1 MKNLDQPYGFFGH
14 CRLCSP
20 MGILFRVSIDGGGG
34 GKYHAPHT
42 RLHERAHERDTLRDI
57 VLIILGWIGDRFTH
71 FDQAGKMDAGFQFV
85 LAGDARQKDAIAN
98 FPLIQWSSIVQQGV
112 VASGQIIQH
121 DDQFPFC
128 SEAFHRHAAM

>member
-1 MKNLDQPYGFFGH
+1 
-14 CRLCSP
+14 
-20 MGILFRVSIDGGGG
+20 
-34 GKYHAPHT
+34 
-42 RLHERAHERDTLRDI
+42 
-57 VLIILGWIGDRFTH
+57 
-71 FDQAGKMDAGFQFV
+71 MDAGFQFV

-128 SEAFHRHAAM
+128 PEAFHRHAANVARATCYQNRHNFLTV